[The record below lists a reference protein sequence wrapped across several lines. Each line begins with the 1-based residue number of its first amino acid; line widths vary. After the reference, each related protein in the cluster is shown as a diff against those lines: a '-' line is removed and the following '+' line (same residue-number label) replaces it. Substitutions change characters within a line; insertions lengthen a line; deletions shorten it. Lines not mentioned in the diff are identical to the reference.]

1 MVKEGQI
8 QITKTNLGFFQDHAL
23 FKCKSVLFFFEAYFF
38 FYCNNPYHCTFP
50 ACNKFWQLKLLK
62 TTSLH

>member
-23 FKCKSVLFFFEAYFF
+23 FKCKSVLFVFEAFF
-38 FYCNNPYHCTFP
+38 FFFTVIIHIIALF
-50 ACNKFWQLKLLK
+50 QLVIN
-62 TTSLH
+62 SGD

>member
-23 FKCKSVLFFFEAYFF
+23 FKCKSVLFVFEAFF
-38 FYCNNPYHCTFP
+38 FFFFTVIIHIIALF
-50 ACNKFWQLKLLK
+50 QLVIN
-62 TTSLH
+62 SGN

>member
-23 FKCKSVLFFFEAYFF
+23 FKCKSVLFVFEAFF
-38 FYCNNPYHCTFP
+38 FFFLP
-50 ACNKFWQLKLLK
+50 
-62 TTSLH
+62 

>member
-23 FKCKSVLFFFEAYFF
+23 FKCKSVLFVFEAFF
-38 FYCNNPYHCTFP
+38 FFTVIIHIIALF
-50 ACNKFWQLKLLK
+50 QLVIN
-62 TTSLH
+62 SGD